1 MSVIATFF
9 ILTFFTDWNYLE
21 HFFEGKIHVVN
32 FSLVI
37 SVNNFI
43 RAGLT
48 NFNNGEET
56 PSKPY
61 KLNKFLFMGLYIC
74 VARFGQILVKQLLNV
89 FEMSVLS
96 LMISSLH
103 VNDLG
108 KVLFVC
114 VLQRILLIGSHF

>member
-1 MSVIATFF
+1 MSVVAKKI

-21 HFFEGKIHVVN
+21 KMFEGKIHVVN
-32 FSLVI
+32 ISLVN

-48 NFNNGEET
+48 NFSNGGET
-56 PSKPY
+56 PSKLY

-74 VARFGQILVKQLLNV
+74 VARFGPILVKQLLNV

-108 KVLFVC
+108 KVSFVC
-114 VLQRILLIGSHF
+114 VLERILLIGSHF